1 MIFWASLWLAT
12 ACNLALW
19 QSLWRLPEIQGWRG
33 LLVGVGMAVLVGA
46 CLHLLLTL
54 LAGRWTVKPLIT
66 LLLLMAAVGSHFMLS
81 YGVVIDTSMIIN
93 TLQTD
98 PREARDLMNWRLLA
112 MVAGLGVAPAWWLW
126 RQPLAYPKLPRQL
139 LINGASALLS
149 VLLLGGTLLLMFQDF
164 SSLMRNHTQLRY
176 LLNPLNSIY
185 GLAEAGTLPW
195 RQAQEPFKLLGED
208 ARLGPSYQGQGK
220 PPLVLLV
227 LGETARSGNFGIN
240 GYGRDT
246 TPELAQLGVVSQRNA
261 WSCGTSTAAS
271 EPCMFSHLGR
281 EGFNKAKGR
290 QEGLLDVLQRAG
302 LAVLWLDNQ
311 SGCKG
316 VCDRVSQVSTTAL
329 KVPGLC
335 DGGECLDEVM
345 LHELE
350 QRIAALPAAQRRQG
364 VVLVMHQMGSHGPA
378 YFKRSPAAF
387 KRFTPECRSNNL
399 PECDRPSVI
408 NAYDNSIAYTDHF
421 LAKAIAWLRGQ
432 DSQASTALVYV
443 SDHGESLGENN
454 LYLHGLPYAVAPDVQ
469 KKVPWIS
476 WLSPAFEKRLSLP
489 SACLRQQ
496 LERPLSHDHYFHSVL
511 GLLDVQT
518 SVYRRELDLY
528 ADCRAPGSS

>member
-1 MIFWASLWLAT
+1 
-12 ACNLALW
+12 
-19 QSLWRLPEIQGWRG
+19 
-33 LLVGVGMAVLVGA
+33 
-46 CLHLLLTL
+46 
-54 LAGRWTVKPLIT
+54 
-66 LLLLMAAVGSHFMLS
+66 
-81 YGVVIDTSMIIN
+81 
-93 TLQTD
+93 
-98 PREARDLMNWRLLA
+98 
-112 MVAGLGVAPAWWLW
+112 
-126 RQPLAYPKLPRQL
+126 
-139 LINGASALLS
+139 
-149 VLLLGGTLLLMFQDF
+149 
-164 SSLMRNHTQLRY
+164 
-176 LLNPLNSIY
+176 
-185 GLAEAGTLPW
+185 
-195 RQAQEPFKLLGED
+195 
-208 ARLGPSYQGQGK
+208 
-220 PPLVLLV
+220 
-227 LGETARSGNFGIN
+227 
-240 GYGRDT
+240 
-246 TPELAQLGVVSQRNA
+246 
-261 WSCGTSTAAS
+261 
-271 EPCMFSHLGR
+271 MFSHLGR

-364 VVLVMHQMGSHGPA
+364 VVLGMHQMGSHGPA

-387 KRFTPECRSNNL
+387 KRFTPEWRSNNL
-399 PECDRPSVI
+399 PACDRPSVI
-408 NAYDNSIAYTDHF
+408 NAYANSIAYTDHF

-528 ADCRAPGSS
+528 ADCRGPGSS